1 MTKEADV
8 LIDKSHNLKKLQ
20 SKVARIGL
28 NRNQRAEIFEDL
40 INGDYSDITKVLREA
55 CFGDPQDV
63 YSREQG
69 YFVLKVLDCLLP
81 KTNTA
86 KALEIKNS
94 KINSGNMIRITPN
107 DAYERDLM
115 EKL

>member
-1 MTKEADV
+1 MSKTLSKD
-8 LIDKSHNLKKLQ
+8 LKLRELQ
-20 SKVARIGL
+20 SKVAQIGT

-40 INGDYSDITKVLREA
+40 IDGDYSEITNVLKNA
-55 CFGDPQDV
+55 CFGDPTDV
-63 YSREQG
+63 FAREQG
-69 YFVLKVLDCLLP
+69 YFVLKVLDSLLP

-94 KINSGNMIRITPN
+94 KINTGNMIKITPLDN
-107 DAYERDLM
+107 YEKDLM